1 MDLIWICVISGI
13 LGGCMVG
20 YFTRY
25 ILRQS
30 GGTARIKELS
40 SAIQEGAMA
49 FIRREYRT
57 EIIVV
62 IIVAII
68 LVLLGLATPDLGW
81 KASVSF
87 IFGAICSLSAGYIG
101 MNVSVRSNGR
111 TTTAVQQSLNQGLR
125 VAFRSGAVM
134 GLTVVSIGLIGLS
147 IIYFAFHNDPNFLVT
162 IPAFATG
169 ASLVALFAR
178 LGGGIFTKGADA
190 GSDLVGKVEA
200 GIPEDDPRNAGVI
213 ADFVGDNVGDVCGV
227 GADLFES
234 YVEAIIAAITLSALA
249 VGIGIVTN
257 ATTAWYL
264 PMLISAGGIIASII
278 GSLMVRVGE
287 KAEIAAL
294 SRALRNATWTAAV
307 LSAVFSFLITY
318 FLHADLGIF
327 WALLSGLIVAVIIGE
342 ATNYYT
348 SADFKP
354 TKEIAQAA
362 TIGGGA
368 TMVRGFAVGLMSNWP
383 VVVATAV
390 AIVIAFKFA
399 GFYGVA
405 IAAVGMLSTLGVTL
419 ACDSYGPVADNAGG
433 IATMAGLP
441 AELRKKTDALDSVGN
456 TTKAT
461 AKGFAIASAV
471 MNALGLIL
479 SYGLAVGLVKISQ
492 GQIVAA
498 PELSLL
504 SAPVIVGVILGA
516 LIPAVFVAMAM
527 KSVGVTAGLIVEEVR
542 RQWREITGLR
552 EGTAKAQYSRCVDIC
567 TRAALKEM
575 LAPSIMTIIAP
586 VLVGIV
592 LGKYALG
599 GFLLGSLAIGFIL
612 ANTLNNAGGAWDN
625 AKKYIE
631 DGNFGGKGSNAHKAA
646 VIGDTTGDP
655 MKDAAGPSLNI
666 VLKLMAVVSLLLA
679 PVLTNFPGLLG

>member
-13 LGGCMVG
+13 LGGCVAG
-20 YFTRY
+20 YFARY

-30 GGTARIKELS
+30 GGTERIKELS

-62 IIVAII
+62 IIVAVI
-68 LVLLGLATPDLGW
+68 LGLLGIATPDLGW

-147 IIYFAFHNDPNFLVT
+147 IIYFAFHNDPYFLVT

-249 VGIGIVTN
+249 VGIGIVTD
-257 ATTAWYL
+257 AKTAWYL
-264 PMLISAGGIIASII
+264 PMLISAGGIIASVI

-294 SRALRNATWTAAV
+294 SRALRNATWTAAI

-354 TKEIAQAA
+354 TKEISEAA
-362 TIGGGA
+362 AIGGGA
-368 TMVRGFAVGLMSNWP
+368 SMVRGFAVGLMSNWP
-383 VVVATAV
+383 VVIATAV
-390 AIVIAFKFA
+390 ATVIAFKFA

-461 AKGFAIASAV
+461 AKGFAITSAV

-479 SYGLAVGLVKISQ
+479 SYGMAAGLVRVSQ

-504 SAPVIVGVILGA
+504 SAPVIVGVIIGA
-516 LIPAVFVAMAM
+516 LMPAVFVAMAM
-527 KSVGVTAGLIVEEVR
+527 KSVGVTTGLIVEEVR

-552 EGTAKAQYSRCVDIC
+552 EGKAKAQYSRCVDIC

-599 GFLLGSLAIGFIL
+599 GFLLGSLATGFIF

-625 AKKYIE
+625 AKKYVE
-631 DGNFGGKGSNAHKAA
+631 AGNFGGKGSPAHKAC
-646 VIGDTTGDP
+646 VVGDTFGDP
-655 MKDAAGPSLNI
+655 MKDTAGPSLNI
-666 VLKLMAVVSLLLA
+666 MLKLMAVISLLLA
-679 PVLTNFPGLLG
+679 PVLINFPGMLG